1 LGRRLVWRVKIMP
14 GSEDQRSAANIYTS
28 LSSYVITASL
38 AVYGGDGNLAG
49 SRLAA
54 RRRDAFP
61 LPPSR

>member
-1 LGRRLVWRVKIMP
+1 MP